1 MQEEDLNQDETLG
14 DAIAAELG
22 EEQQEAEQPEPEAKE
37 PAPDVPKMYVDKE
50 SWVASGRDPSKWLP
64 PEAFTEKTKR
74 IDQVQ
79 ELNKRIR
86 KQEQEFEVRLKNVN
100 TFQQIQLDRMRAE
113 LESKRDDAID
123 VADKGEV
130 KRIDK
135 ELRDLDSLSESNKI
149 PEPVQNNIPPEVIEW
164 NQRNQWLTPDHPLRE
179 KINRAYEEALEDG
192 YAPKGAL
199 RLVDQMIK
207 GETANKA
214 APEKKQP
221 RAMVDSPKAAVGAK
235 SQSGVSWASLTRV
248 EADTFEIWEA
258 SGTTK
263 AEYLKIVEDS
273 RKGL

>member
-1 MQEEDLNQDETLG
+1 MQEEDLNQDETLD

-22 EEQQEAEQPEPEAKE
+22 DEQQEAEQPEPEAKE

-50 SWVASGRDPSKWLP
+50 SWVASGRDPTKWLP

-79 ELNKRIR
+79 ELNKRLR
-86 KQEQEFEVRLKNVN
+86 KQQEENDKRFENVN
-100 TFQQIQLDRMRAE
+100 LFHKVQLDRMRAE
-113 LESKRDDAID
+113 LESRRDDAID

-135 ELRDLDSLSESNKI
+135 ELRDLDSLSESNKL

-164 NQRNQWLTPDHPLRE
+164 NLENQWLTPDHPLRQAVNDAYTNA
-179 KINRAYEEALEDG
+179 INEGKTIA
-192 YAPKGAL
+192 GAL
-199 RLVDQMIK
+199 R
-207 GETANKA
+207 A
-214 APEKKQP
+214 ADRAAAQRTQAKPAEQKQP

-235 SQSGVSWASLTRV
+235 SQSGVSWASLTRE

-263 AEYLKIVEDS
+263 AEYLKIVADS